1 MIRKVALAAMTL
13 LAAGAASAQSSVS
26 IYGVLDASVGSFQT
40 SYDDAVANSNTRRT
54 AVESGVMTTSFIG
67 FKGVED
73 LGNGL
78 KGTFM
83 LESFLRTDVGDAGRS
98 DNDTFWARNAN
109 IGLAGDFGAVSVGR
123 MDTLL
128 FLSSLAFNPFGGSF
142 GVSPT
147 IRQTF
152 GAGVGLVLGDSGWGN
167 TIKYVTPNL
176 NGFTAAV
183 QYQLKET
190 TGTDNGN
197 SWAANVTYLAGPFGV
212 SATYQNFKT
221 ASTANNPGATV
232 NGNTVTPADTALQG
246 FANLPNTFTFGDEQ
260 TLWQLG
266 ASYDFGGAKLFGQ
279 YTDATTE
286 YAAGGR
292 DLDAKQWQ
300 VGVSVPLG
308 AGALLASY
316 GQVKFE
322 QGADEGKNKIFTLGY
337 DYNLSKRTDVYAAYM
352 YDKNSDN
359 DAATDW
365 KAGNTFAVGVRHRF

>member
-83 LESFLRTDVGDAGRS
+83 LESFLRVDTGSQGRATGD
-98 DNDTFWARNAN
+98 NLWARNAN
-109 IGLAGDFGAVSVGR
+109 VGLAGDFGAVSVGR

-142 GVSPT
+142 RVSPT

-152 GAGVGLVLGDSGWGN
+152 GDVGMVYGDYGWGN

-176 NGFTAAV
+176 SGFTLAA

-190 TGTDNGN
+190 TTGSNGN
-197 SWAANVTYLAGPFGV
+197 SWAVNGTYLAGPFGLTV
-212 SATYQNFKT
+212 TYQDFKT
-221 ASTANNPGATV
+221 ATTATGLGLAGADV
-232 NGNTVTPADTALQG
+232 GAAFAAGDTQKI
-246 FANLPNTFTFGDEQ
+246 
-260 TLWQLG
+260 WQLG
-266 ASYDFGGAKLFGQ
+266 TSYDFGAAKLFAQ
-279 YTDATTE
+279 YTDGKHE
-286 YAAGGR
+286 YAAGGN
-292 DLDAKQWQ
+292 DSTAKQWQ
-300 VGVSVPLG
+300 VGASVPLG
-308 AGALLASY
+308 AGALMASY

-322 QGADEGKNKIFTLGY
+322 QAAAEVKNKIFSLGY

-359 DAATDW
+359 DPATDW

>member
-26 IYGVLDASVGSFQT
+26 IYGVLDASVGSFER
-40 SYDDAVANSNTRRT
+40 SHLSNVDNRVT

-83 LESFLRTDVGDAGRS
+83 LESFLRVDQGAAGRS
-98 DNDTFWARNAN
+98 GSDNFWARNAN
-109 IGLAGDFGAVSVGR
+109 VGLAGDFGAVSVGR

-152 GAGVGLVLGDSGWGN
+152 GNTGFVYGDSGWGN

-176 NGFTAAV
+176 SGFTAAV

-197 SWAANVTYLAGPFGV
+197 SWAANLSYLAGPFGV
-212 SATYQNFKT
+212 TFTYQDFKT
-221 ASTANNPGATV
+221 FSAAGGSNLI
-232 NGNTVTPADTALQG
+232 DTNAGLGLARAGFTSG
-246 FANLPNTFTFGDEQ
+246 FALGDEQ
-260 TLWQLG
+260 KVWQLG
-266 ASYDFGGAKLFGQ
+266 ASYDFGAAKLFGQ
-279 YTDATTE
+279 YTDGKQEFANT
-286 YAAGGR
+286 AVA
-292 DLDAKQWQ
+292 DLKAKQWQ
-300 VGVSVPLG
+300 VGASVPLG
-308 AGALLASY
+308 AGALMASY
-316 GQVKFE
+316 GELKLE
-322 QGADEGKNKIFTLGY
+322 QAARDGKNKAFTIGY

-352 YDKNSDN
+352 FDKNSDN
-359 DAATDW
+359 NSATDW
-365 KAGNTFAVGVRHRF
+365 DSGNTFAVGVRHRF

>member
-83 LESFLRTDVGDAGRS
+83 LESFLNVDNGISGRATGDA
-98 DNDTFWARNAN
+98 FWARNAN
-109 IGLAGDFGAVSVGR
+109 VGLAGDFGAVTVGR
-123 MDTLL
+123 MDNLL
-128 FLSSLAFNPFGGSF
+128 YLSSLAFNPFGGSF

-152 GAGVGLVLGDSGWGN
+152 GDVGLVYGDYGWSN

-190 TGTDNGN
+190 TGNGNGN

-212 SATYQNFKT
+212 TATYQNFKT
-221 ASTANNPGATV
+221 VTTAGSPV
-232 NGNTVTPADTALQG
+232 NALSVN
-246 FANLPNTFTFGDEQ
+246 FAPGDEQ
-260 TLWQLG
+260 KVWQLG

-279 YTDATTE
+279 YT
-286 YAAGGR
+286 GGKQEFAVGGD
-292 DLDAKQWQ
+292 DLESKQWQ
-300 VGVSVPLG
+300 IGVSVPMG

-316 GQVKFE
+316 GQVKYE
-322 QGADEGKNKIFTLGY
+322 EGPDEFKNKIFTIGY

-352 YDKNSDN
+352 YDSNDDN
-359 DAATDW
+359 DATTDW
-365 KAGNTFAVGVRHRF
+365 ETGNTFAVGVRHRF

>member
-83 LESFLRTDVGDAGRS
+83 LESFLHVDNGISGRAAGDA
-98 DNDTFWARNAN
+98 FWARNAN
-109 IGLAGDFGAVSVGR
+109 VGLAGDFGSVTVGR
-123 MDTLL
+123 MDSLL

-152 GAGVGLVLGDSGWGN
+152 GDVGLVFGDSGWSN
-167 TIKYVTPNL
+167 TIKYATPNL

-190 TGTDNGN
+190 TSGDNGN

-212 SATYQNFKT
+212 TATYQNFKT
-221 ASTANNPGATV
+221 AATAGGLA
-232 NGNTVTPADTALQG
+232 NTTTTDFVA
-246 FANLPNTFTFGDEQ
+246 GDEQ
-260 TLWQLG
+260 KVWQLG
-266 ASYDFGGAKLFGQ
+266 ASYDFGGAKLFAQ
-279 YTDATTE
+279 YTNGKQEFNVGGDDAE
-286 YAAGGR
+286 S
-292 DLDAKQWQ
+292 KQWQ

-316 GQVKFE
+316 GQLKFE